1 MKKNIIYGFLLFI
14 LSISISQA
22 QERRSK
28 EERIQA
34 LKVAFITE
42 ELSLT
47 PEQSQGFW
55 PLYNELQDK
64 LKELKKNRIKRPDID
79 NMSDAELEKL
89 LENQLKTEEEKLAL
103 NRAYSQRFKKVLT
116 IRQVVKLTQSE
127 RRFRKELLQRAKE
140 RREGGGRRR
149 G

>member
-1 MKKNIIYGFLLFI
+1 MKKNILYGFLLFI
-14 LSISISQA
+14 LSINMLQA

-42 ELSLT
+42 ELNLT

-64 LKELKKNRIKRPDID
+64 LKELRKNRIKRL
-79 NMSDAELEKL
+79 NLEELSDAELETL
-89 LENQLKTEEEKLAL
+89 LENHLKTEDERVAL
-103 NRAYSQRFKKVLT
+103 NRTYVERFKKVIT
-116 IRQVVKLTQSE
+116 IRQVLKLTQSE
-127 RRFRKELLQRAKE
+127 HRFRKELLQRAKE
-140 RREGGGRRR
+140 RREGGGGRRR
-149 G
+149 

>member
-14 LSISISQA
+14 FSISISQA

-42 ELSLT
+42 ELGLT
-47 PEQSQGFW
+47 PEQSQQFW
-55 PLYNELQDK
+55 PLYNELQGK
-64 LKELKKNRIKRPDID
+64 LKVLKKKRIKRPDVD
-79 NMSDAELEKL
+79 NMSDAELENL
-89 LENQLKTEEEKLAL
+89 LENQLNAEEEKVAL
-103 NRAYSQRFKKVLT
+103 NRTYIQRFKKVLT

-127 RRFRKELLQRAKE
+127 HRFRKELLQRAKE

>member
-1 MKKNIIYGFLLFI
+1 MKRNIMYGFLLFI

-42 ELSLT
+42 ELNLT

-55 PLYNELQDK
+55 PLYNELQGK
-64 LKELKKNRIKRPDID
+64 LKKLKKDRIKRPDID

-89 LENQLKTEEEKLAL
+89 LENHLKVEEEKAAL
-103 NRAYSQRFKKVLT
+103 NRTYAQRFKKVIT

-127 RRFRKELLQRAKE
+127 HRFRKELLRRAKE
-140 RREGGGRRR
+140 RREGGGGRRR
-149 G
+149 

>member
-1 MKKNIIYGFLLFI
+1 MKRNIMYGFLLFI

-42 ELSLT
+42 ELNLT

-55 PLYNELQDK
+55 PLYNELQGK
-64 LKELKKNRIKRPDID
+64 LKELKKDRIKRPDID

-89 LENQLKTEEEKLAL
+89 LENHLKVEEERVAL
-103 NRAYSQRFKKVLT
+103 NRAYAQRFKKVIT

-127 RRFRKELLQRAKE
+127 HRFRKELLRRAKE
-140 RREGGGRRR
+140 RREGGGGRRR
-149 G
+149 